1 MNLNGL
7 WQLLHLL
14 FAFSYVG
21 SLTLAEWN
29 SRAAR
34 RTQSWPERAR
44 LFEIIHVSSRVAGA
58 GALFVTGL
66 LGHAAAIGAGYRMG
80 QDRWMIVVTLVWLA
94 ALAGMFLL
102 NLPLSAR
109 LAAIA
114 RAAADGGPSEGWTS
128 ALARWRFANLLQSV
142 LYLAMLGLMVFPW
155 RS

>member
-1 MNLNGL
+1 MNLHGL
-7 WQLLHLL
+7 WQLLHLV

-34 RTQSWPERAR
+34 KTTSWPERAR
-44 LFEIIHVSSRVAGA
+44 LFEIIHVSSRIAGA

-66 LGHAAAIGAGYRMG
+66 LGHASAIGSGYRMG
-80 QDRWMIVVTLVWLA
+80 EDRWMIVVTVVWLV
-94 ALAGMFLL
+94 ALAGMLLL

-114 RAAADGGPSEGWTS
+114 RGAADGGASDGWAS
-128 ALARWRFANLLQSV
+128 ALARWRFANVLQSV
-142 LYLAMLGLMVFPW
+142 LYLVTLGLMVFPW
-155 RS
+155 KS